1 MRTPIRLTGQLAAM
15 LIVGALLGGLCLPA
29 TAKAQQ
35 KEILIGEQ
43 CDRTGPTQLVGV
55 ILCPAIQDYVNLV
68 NSKGGVDGWKIRVDE
83 LDNQY
88 QVPPAIEEYE
98 RHKQMGMVSCILYG
112 TPQTKALN
120 EKFEADHI
128 PCTSPGFGS
137 AAGANGAAFPYLFPV
152 AATYWS
158 QAAAAVQFVKE
169 RLGGSLKGKKI
180 AYLYYDNPAGLEPMP
195 IFQALQKLD
204 GFQFRTFAV
213 PPPGLEMGAQVLDI
227 AQRYRP
233 DFVITHLFGRS
244 PSVSI
249 KELKRDGYPLSKVV
263 AFVWGSAEADIEAA
277 GGWGVAQG
285 YNTIQFA
292 GVGEDYP
299 VIKEIK
305 AMYQKEGKPIP
316 KEMASSVY
324 YNRGILGVAVHVEA
338 IRHALELTHGKKP
351 TGEDVKKGFEMI
363 HDFTLGGLVPP
374 LEITPT
380 DHEGGGWV
388 QIFKVQGNKLVKETD
403 WFRGY
408 RDLVWKHVEAAS

>member
-1 MRTPIRLTGQLAAM
+1 MQHSTARTIALAAC
-15 LIVGALLGGLCLPA
+15 VAAGTWFAGDA
-29 TAKAQQ
+29 AAQQ
-35 KEILIGEQ
+35 KEILIGSQ
-43 CDRTGPTQLVGV
+43 CDRTGPTQLVGTV
-55 ILCPAIQDYVNLV
+55 FCPAVQDYVNLI

-98 RHKQMGMVSCILYG
+98 RHKQMGMISCLLYG

-137 AAGANGAAFPYLFPV
+137 AAGANGAKYPYLFPI

-158 QAAAAVQFVKE
+158 QGAAAVQFVKE
-169 RLGGSLKGKKI
+169 KLGSLKGKKI

-195 IFQALQKLD
+195 VFKQLEQIE
-204 GFQFRTFAV
+204 GFQLRTFAV
-213 PPPGLEMGAQVLDI
+213 PPPGLEMSAQILDI
-227 AQRYRP
+227 TQRYRP

-249 KELKRDGYPLSKVV
+249 KELKRNGYPLSKVV
-263 AFVWGSAEADIEAA
+263 AFVWGSAEADIMAA
-277 GGWGVAQG
+277 GGWGTAQG
-285 YNTIQFA
+285 YNTMQFA

-299 VIKEIK
+299 VLKDIV
-305 AMYQKEGKPIP
+305 AMYKAEGKPAP

-324 YNRGILGVAVHVEA
+324 YNRGILGIAIHVEA
-338 IRHALELTHGKKP
+338 IRNALKLSGGQKP
-351 TGEDVKKGFEMI
+351 TGEQVKKGFEMI

-374 LEITPT
+374 LEITPA

-388 QIFKVQGNKLVKETD
+388 QIFQVKGDKLVKETD

-408 RDLVWKHVEAAS
+408 RDMVMKLVSAAS